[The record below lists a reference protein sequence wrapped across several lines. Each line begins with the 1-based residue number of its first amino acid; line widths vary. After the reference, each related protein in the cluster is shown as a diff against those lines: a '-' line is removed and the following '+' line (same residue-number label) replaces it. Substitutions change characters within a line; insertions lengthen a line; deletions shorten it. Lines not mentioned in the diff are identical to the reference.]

1 MDKTKNLKD
10 GKSFIFKHANI
21 FKHCLACI
29 LLILTSS
36 SMYFRK
42 NLKMKKPTYCFTWI
56 VFIELI
62 NVLISIRK
70 TWNSEFVGNVG
81 SGRKGGWGIF
91 RNGGG

>member
-1 MDKTKNLKD
+1 
-10 GKSFIFKHANI
+10 
-21 FKHCLACI
+21 
-29 LLILTSS
+29 
-36 SMYFRK
+36 MYFRK